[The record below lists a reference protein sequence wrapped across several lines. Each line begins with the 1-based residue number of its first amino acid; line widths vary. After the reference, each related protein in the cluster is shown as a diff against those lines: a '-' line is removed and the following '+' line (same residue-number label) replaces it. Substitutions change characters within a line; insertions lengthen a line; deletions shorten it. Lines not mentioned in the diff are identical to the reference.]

1 MLQWGMATV
10 PNPLL
15 QPWTTPYGLPPF
27 EAIRTGHFGP
37 ALDATMASHA
47 AEVAA
52 LTAAPEAPDFENT
65 ILAFDRS
72 GEDFQRVTSVFFNLT
87 GCRTDAALQAVEREY
102 GPKVAAHTTRFYLD
116 PALFARIDAVHAAR
130 HHSGLTP
137 VQVRLTEK
145 LHLDF
150 VLAGAKLAPAAKAR
164 VAELVEALSARCTAF
179 AQAVLADEEETCI
192 LIEDPADLAGL
203 APDLVAAAAE
213 AAKARGREGQWAI
226 TVGRSFVEPFLA
238 QSTRRELR
246 RRVHAA
252 FEARGE
258 LDPARDTKPLIKE
271 ILTLRAEL
279 ARLQGYPT
287 YADYA
292 LVNRMARTPAA
303 VAGLL
308 ERLWAPA
315 VARVAEEERTLAALA
330 READGLE
337 TLEAWDWLH
346 YADRVRVRDYQ
357 LDEAELKPYFSL
369 DAMLAAMFWAAGR
382 LFGIDF
388 VPVEGVPLYHPDVRL
403 YEVRRKSDGG
413 LQGVFLSDNYA
424 RAGKRSG
431 AWMSNYREQRAGVI
445 PIVANH
451 NNFTQGRP
459 GEPVLISFDDAS
471 TLFHEFGHGLHGLL
485 SQVDYQGLSGTNV
498 LRDFVELPSQLFE
511 HWALVPEV
519 LARFARHH
527 ASGEAIPEALAEKI
541 RRTRTF
547 NMGWETVQYLGPAIL
562 DMRLHAMT
570 DLEGFE
576 AGRFE
581 REACHDLGVPAAVG
595 LRHRLPHFQHLFAG
609 DGYAAG
615 YYVYLW
621 AEVLE
626 ADVFAAFEEKGDPF
640 DPELA
645 QRLLEHIYAAGNSA
659 DPAEAFRA
667 FRGRDPE
674 IGPLLKQRGLGVG
687 QGTGEETG

>member
-1 MLQWGMATV
+1 MDT
-10 PNPLL
+10 NPLL
-15 QPWTTPYGLPPF
+15 QPWNTPYGLPPF
-27 EAIRTGHFGP
+27 DAIRTEHFGP
-37 ALDATMASHA
+37 ALDAAMASHA
-47 AEVAA
+47 AEVTALAA
-52 LTAAPEAPDFENT
+52 ASEPPTFENT

-72 GEDFQRVTSVFFNLT
+72 GEDFQRITAVFFNLT

-102 GPKVAAHTTRFYLD
+102 SPKVAAHVTRFYLD

-130 HHSGLTP
+130 NDSGLTP

-145 LHLDF
+145 IHLDF

-164 VAELVEALSARCTAF
+164 VAEIVEALSVKCTAF
-179 AQAVLADEEETCI
+179 GQAVLADEEETYI
-192 LIEDPADLAGL
+192 LIEDAADLAGL
-203 APDLVAAAAE
+203 SPELVDAAAE
-213 AAKARGREGQWAI
+213 AAKAHGHEGQWAI
-226 TVGRSFVEPFLA
+226 TVGRSFVEPFLT

-246 RRVHAA
+246 RKVHQA

-258 LDPARDTKPLIKE
+258 LNPARDTKPLIQE
-271 ILTLRAEL
+271 ILALRAEL
-279 ARLQGYPT
+279 AKLQGYAT

-292 LVNRMARTPAA
+292 LVNRMAKTPAA
-303 VAGLL
+303 VADLL
-308 ERLWAPA
+308 ERVWTPA
-315 VARVAEEERTLAALA
+315 VARAKEEEKTLAALA
-330 READGLE
+330 KETDGID

-346 YADRVRVRDYQ
+346 YSERVRSRDYG
-357 LDEAELKPYFSL
+357 LDEAEVKPYFSL
-369 DAMLAAMFWAAGR
+369 DAMLSAMFWSAGR

-388 VPVEGVPLYHPDVRL
+388 VPVEGVPLYHPDARL
-403 YEVRRKSDGG
+403 YEVRRRSDGG
-413 LQGVFLSDNYA
+413 LQGVFISDNYA

-431 AWMSNYREQRAGVI
+431 AWMSNYREQSAGVI

-451 NNFTQGRP
+451 NNFTPGRP

-471 TLFHEFGHGLHGLL
+471 TLFHEFGHGLHALL

-519 LARFARHH
+519 LERFARHH
-527 ASGEAIPEALAEKI
+527 VTGEPIPASLVEKI
-541 RRTRTF
+541 RRTQTF
-547 NMGWETVQYLGPAIL
+547 NMGWETVQYLGPALL
-562 DMRLHAMT
+562 DMQLHALT
-570 DLEGFE
+570 DLQGFE

-581 REACHDLGVPAAVG
+581 REACGTLGVPAIVG
-595 LRHRLPHFQHLFAG
+595 LRHRLPHFQHLFTG

-615 YYVYLW
+615 YYVYMW

-626 ADVFAAFEEKGDPF
+626 ADAYAAFEEKGDPF

-645 QRLLEHIYAAGNSA
+645 RKLLEHIYAAGNAA

-674 IGPLLKQRGLGVG
+674 IGPLLKQRGLGAG
-687 QGTGEETG
+687 H